1 MAEYAAGANSIT
13 ANRNASRAAAAMSQ
27 ADAEA
32 NFETKVL
39 NDLKQQ
45 EQVGP
50 MLDGIAAGAIGVD
63 ELVLL
68 LIWTKPLVP
77 P

>member
-1 MAEYAAGANSIT
+1 
-13 ANRNASRAAAAMSQ
+13 MSQ